1 MLYKNNMTPAAA
13 YAGTEAYSNGKHV
26 AQNDSAMFAK
36 ADEDDFGSFT
46 SGSAENRKKPSKKQA
61 PERSNEPKRSNEP
74 SRSRKSSGS
83 KRFLPFIIA
92 IIAVIAVIL
101 LIIVAVAVFNT
112 SGSGLTINDTVY
124 FSYIDDDGK
133 YHVLVNGDEINETFE
148 NEIKLIPAANNAFA
162 YILEKVDSDSF
173 DSDGGTRIHI
183 LTGKK
188 LDTLEGLVDEC
199 LHYSEIK
206 PGVIYKHEDTIS
218 RYLGG
223 NSDNPITKE
232 PTAKDFIISA
242 DSKTVVYTVE
252 SKTTE
257 GVKVLQY
264 YKNSGTEFTQA
275 RFTPVAL
282 SPNGRYVYATDD
294 AGSLYYIDAKE
305 KEPTPKRILDS
316 NNGVFGGIT
325 AMNADGNEI
334 VFWMDTAKGVGSC
347 FYQVGDKNPKNLT
360 YGVFTPVNPDSRVL
374 YTDSLLNSYFT
385 VKEVSVSYDEDE
397 DEDEDENSGS
407 ALVTEGES
415 VSTYY
420 LSLKDKKVKATKI
433 ADAEGKFSVDGK
445 YFFYIMKDDNDQL
458 VRVTLGSDDFTNV
471 KKIDPC
477 VTDFVIT
484 QKGDLYIFYN
494 EGSETQANTKLTLRF
509 WDSSKDSDSN
519 KSKIST
525 NADADSLR
533 VSVNTVY
540 FSETSISTEDGDS
553 ETTIYVSTDGSKKSP
568 AEFKSTVL
576 HKIPT
581 IEMGVG
587 KNGYAHVT
595 DDSGVTM
602 LFFTSN
608 GKTFDVV
615 SKGCTLPG
623 AAPVA
628 PPTSSDEDDSSDSP
642 SIG

>member
-13 YAGTEAYSNGKHV
+13 YAGSEAYSNGKRV
-26 AQNDSAMFAK
+26 AQNDTAMFAK

-74 SRSRKSSGS
+74 PRKKQGV

-92 IIAVIAVIL
+92 IAAVIAVIL
-101 LIIVAVAVFNT
+101 IIVVAVAIFNA
-112 SGSGLTINDTVY
+112 SGSGLKIKDTVY
-124 FSYIDDDGK
+124 FSYVDDDGK
-133 YHVLVNGDEINETFE
+133 YHVLVNGDEISETFE
-148 NEIKLIPAANNAFA
+148 NEIKLIPAANNEFA
-162 YILEKVDSDSF
+162 YILEKVDSDNF
-173 DSDGGTRIHI
+173 DSDGGIRIHI

-206 PGVIYKHEDTIS
+206 PGVIYKRKNTIS

-223 NSDNPITKE
+223 NSDDPITKE
-232 PTAKDFIISA
+232 SSAKDFIISA
-242 DSKTVVYTVE
+242 DSKILVYTVE
-252 SKTTE
+252 SKTNE
-257 GVKVLQY
+257 GVRVLQY
-264 YKNSGTEFTQA
+264 YRNSGTEFTLA
-275 RFTPVAL
+275 RFTPIAL
-282 SPNGRYVYATDD
+282 SPDGRYVYATDD

-316 NNGVFGGIT
+316 SKGLFGGIT
-325 AMNADGNEI
+325 AMNASGNEI
-334 VFWMDTAKGVGSC
+334 VFWVDTTQGVGSF
-347 FYQVGDKNPKNLT
+347 FYEVGAKNPKTLAL
-360 YGVFTPVNPDSRVL
+360 GVFTPIIPDSKVL
-374 YTDSLLNSYFT
+374 YSDSLLNSYFT
-385 VKEVSVSYDEDE
+385 VKEISVIYDEDE
-397 DEDEDENSGS
+397 DEDNENESNTS
-407 ALVTEGES
+407 VTEGEH

-420 LSLKDKKVKATKI
+420 LSKKAKAIKI

-445 YFFYIMKDDNDQL
+445 YFFYIMEDDNDQL

-477 VTDFVIT
+477 VTDFVVT

-509 WDSSKDSDSN
+509 WDSSKDGDNN

-533 VSVNTVY
+533 VAVNTVY

-553 ETTIYVSTDGSKKSP
+553 ETTIYVSTDGSKKAP

-595 DDSGVTM
+595 DDNGVTM

-608 GKTFDVV
+608 GKNFDVV

-623 AAPVA
+623 AAPIV
-628 PPTSSDEDDSSDSP
+628 PPSSSDDEDSGSQ